1 MLKPSDADNWLQW
14 RGPLATGEAPNADPP
29 TNWSETENVKWKT
42 KIGGLGHSSPVV
54 TDDRVY
60 FTYAREVGK
69 PFEPRPD
76 TAPGAHD
83 NKLVSS
89 KFEFVAVGLERS
101 SGKTLWEKVLHS
113 AIPHEGAHVS
123 ASLASASPV
132 TDGTNVWFFFG
143 SYGLF
148 CLDKNGETIWE
159 KEIGTMQTKHG
170 HGEGASP
177 VLSDEILAINWDHE
191 GQSFVMAIKKKTGET
206 IWKADREEVTS
217 WSSPI
222 VVKVNEQRQLIVPG
236 TERIRSY
243 DLVNGKVI
251 WQCGGMSHNIV
262 ASPVSEKGMV
272 FIGSSYEKRQM
283 LGIRLRGAAGDITSS
298 DHVVW
303 SRQART
309 PYVPSPLLVNGHLYF
324 LRHYQGVLTRLHA
337 TTGEEPYGPFR
348 VGRMNEIYASPVS
361 AAGRI
366 YVTDRSGMT
375 AVMSTAEQ
383 PERIAFNRLN
393 DRFNASAA
401 LSGKQMFLRGEKF
414 IYCLEEGGEDE

>member
-337 TTGEEPYGPFR
+337 TTGEEPSGPFR